1 MAAFAEMGVM
11 PEIAQA
17 VEEMDW
23 LLPTDIQAESVPLI
37 LGGGDVLM
45 AAETGS
51 GKTGAFSIPV
61 IQIVYETLKDQQ
73 EGKKGRAA
81 VKTGGAVFNKWQMNP
96 YDRSPAFAIGPD
108 GLCCQSRE
116 FKEWHGCR
124 STRAVTKGKYYYEVS
139 CHDQGL
145 CRIGWSTAQAA
156 LDLGTDKFGFGFGGT
171 GKKSHN
177 KQFDSYGEE
186 FTMHD
191 TIGCY
196 IDMDNG
202 HVSFSKNGN
211 DLGLAFEIPQ
221 NLRRQPFFASCVLKN
236 AELKF
241 NFGGEPFKNA
251 PKDGF
256 VAVDQAPD
264 GHVVKTTQTGSAT
277 VSQVKSSSTAPKA
290 LIVEPSKELAE
301 QTLNNVNQF
310 KKYVDNPK
318 LRELLIIGGVAA
330 KEQLSILESGVDIV
344 VGTPGRLDDLI
355 STGKLDL
362 SQVRFLVLDECDGLL
377 TAGYTDFIMRVYNK
391 IPQVTSDGKRLQVI
405 VCSATLHSFD
415 VKKLSERIMHF
426 PTWVDLKGEDSVP
439 ETVHHVVVTVNPK
452 NDRLWE
458 RLGKNH
464 IRTDEV
470 HAKDNTRPGANTA
483 EMWSEAIKILKG
495 EYTIRAIKEHKMD
508 QAIIFCRTK
517 IDCDNMEQYLIAQGG
532 GELTIPA
539 TDEVHAKD
547 NTRPGANTAE
557 MWSEAIK
564 ILKGEYTIR
573 AIKEHKMDQ
582 AIIFCR
588 TKIDCDNMEQYLIAQ
603 GGGPDKKGH
612 QFSCVCLHGDRKPN
626 ERKYNLERFKKKEVR
641 FLVCTDVA
649 ARGIDVHGVPYDVA
663 ARGIDVHGV
672 PYVINV
678 TLPDEKQNYVHR
690 IGRVGRA
697 ERMGLAISLVAMEKE
712 KVWYHVCPNR
722 GRGCYNTRLKE
733 EGGCTIWYNEKEL
746 LGEIEDHLKCTITQC
761 EPDIKVPVDEFD
773 GKVAYGQR
781 RAAGGGLYKG
791 HVDILA
797 PTVQEL
803 ANLERE
809 AQTSF
814 LQLGYLPNQLFR
826 AF

>member
-1 MAAFAEMGVM
+1 MAAFSEMGVM

-23 LLPTDIQAESVPLI
+23 LLPTDIQAESIPLI

-73 EGKKGRAA
+73 EGKKGKTTI
-81 VKTGGAVFNKWQMNP
+81 KTGASVLNKWQMNP
-96 YDRSPAFAIGPD
+96 YDRGSAFAIGSD

-116 FKEWHGCR
+116 VKEWHGCR
-124 STRAVTKGKYYYEVS
+124 ATRGLTKGKHYYEVS

-145 CRIGWSTAQAA
+145 CRVGWSSMQAS

-177 KQFDSYGEE
+177 KQFDNYGEE

-196 IDMDNG
+196 LDIDKG
-202 HVSFSKNGN
+202 QVKFSKNGK
-211 DLGLAFEIPQ
+211 DLGLAFEIPPHLKNQ
-221 NLRRQPFFASCVLKN
+221 ALFPACVLKN

-241 NFGGEPFKNA
+241 NFGEEDFKFP

-256 VAVDQAPD
+256 VGLSKASDSF
-264 GHVVKTTQTGSAT
+264 VVKSQHTGSA
-277 VSQVKSSSTAPKA
+277 QVAQTKFLPNAPKA
-290 LIVEPSKELAE
+290 LIVEPSRELAE
-301 QTLNNVNQF
+301 QTLNNVKQF
-310 KKYVDNPK
+310 KKYIDNPK

-330 KEQLSILESGVDIV
+330 REQLSVLDNGVDIV
-344 VGTPGRLDDLI
+344 VGTPGRLDDLV
-355 STGKLDL
+355 STGKLNL
-362 SQVRFLVLDECDGLL
+362 SQVRFLVLDEADGLL
-377 TAGYTDFIMRVYNK
+377 SQGYSDFINRMHSQ
-391 IPQVTSDGKRLQVI
+391 IPQITSDGKRLQVI

-415 VKKLSERIMHF
+415 VKKLSEKIMHF

-439 ETVHHVVVTVNPK
+439 DTVHHVVVPVNPK
-452 NDRLWE
+452 TDRLWE

-470 HAKDNTRPGANTA
+470 HAKDNTRPGGNSP

-495 EYTIRAIKEHKMD
+495 EYAVRAIKEHKMD

-517 IDCDNMEQYLIAQGG
+517 IDCDNLEQYFMQ
-532 GELTIPA
+532 
-539 TDEVHAKD
+539 
-547 NTRPGANTAE
+547 
-557 MWSEAIK
+557 
-564 ILKGEYTIR
+564 
-573 AIKEHKMDQ
+573 
-582 AIIFCR
+582 
-588 TKIDCDNMEQYLIAQ
+588 Q

-612 QFSCVCLHGDRKPN
+612 QFSCVCLHGDRKPH
-626 ERKYNLERFKKKEVR
+626 ERKQNLERFKKGDVR
-641 FLVCTDVA
+641 FLICTDVA
-649 ARGIDVHGVPYDVA
+649 ARGID
-663 ARGIDVHGV
+663 IHGV

-697 ERMGLAISLVAMEKE
+697 ERMGLAISLVATEKE
-712 KVWYHVCPNR
+712 KVWYHVCSNR
-722 GRGCYNTRLKE
+722 GKGCYNTRLKE
-733 EGGCTIWYNEKEL
+733 EGGCTIWYNEMQL
-746 LGEIEDHLKCTITQC
+746 LSEIEEHLNCTISQV

-773 GKVAYGQR
+773 GKVTYGQK
-781 RAAGGGLYKG
+781 RAVGGGNYKG
-791 HVDILA
+791 HVDVLA

-803 ANLERE
+803 AALEKE

-814 LQLGYLPNQLFR
+814 LHLGYLPNQLFR
-826 AF
+826 TF

>member
-1 MAAFAEMGVM
+1 MLILAFVSQVHKRHFFSTPRFVFTNLFTIRNYFFLAVEGEHLLTGTSGCVALVLAAAMAAFGEMGVM

-23 LLPTDIQAESVPLI
+23 LLPTDIQAESIPLI

-73 EGKKGRAA
+73 EGKKGRASI
-81 VKTGGAVFNKWQMNP
+81 KTGGAIFNSWQMNP
-96 YDRSPAFAIGPD
+96 YDRSTAFAIGSD

-124 STRAVTKGKYYYEVS
+124 STKGVTKGKYCYEVT

-145 CRIGWSTAQAA
+145 CRVGWSTSQAA
-156 LDLGTDKFGFGFGGT
+156 LDLGTDKYGFGFGGT
-171 GKKSHN
+171 GKKSNN

-196 IDMDNG
+196 LDLEKSQI
-202 HVSFSKNGN
+202 SFSKNGN
-211 DLGLAFEIPQ
+211 DLGVAFEIPQ
-221 NLRRQPFFASCVLKN
+221 NLKNQAFFASCVLKN

-241 NFGGEPFKNA
+241 NFGGEDFKHP
-251 PKDGF
+251 PKSGF
-256 VAVDQAPD
+256 VALDQAPE
-264 GHVVKTTQTGSAT
+264 GHAVKSSQTGSAN
-277 VSQVKSSSTAPKA
+277 VSQVKTSSNSPKA
-290 LIVEPSKELAE
+290 LIIEPSKELAE
-301 QTLNNVNQF
+301 QTLNNVTQF

-318 LRELLIIGGVAA
+318 LRELLVIGGVAA
-330 KEQLSILESGVDIV
+330 KDQLAALEQGIDIV

-355 STGKLDL
+355 STGKLSL
-362 SQVRFLVLDECDGLL
+362 SEVRFLVLDECDGLL
-377 TAGYTDFIMRVYNK
+377 SAGYTDFINRIHNQ

-439 ETVHHVVVTVNPK
+439 ETVHHVVVPVNPK
-452 NDRLWE
+452 SDHLWE

-470 HAKDNTRPGANTA
+470 HSNDNTRPGVNTS

-495 EYTIRAIKEHKMD
+495 EYTVRAIKEHKMD

-517 IDCDNMEQYLIAQGG
+517 IDCDNMEQYLIQ
-532 GELTIPA
+532 
-539 TDEVHAKD
+539 
-547 NTRPGANTAE
+547 
-557 MWSEAIK
+557 
-564 ILKGEYTIR
+564 
-573 AIKEHKMDQ
+573 
-582 AIIFCR
+582 
-588 TKIDCDNMEQYLIAQ
+588 Q
-603 GGGPDKKGH
+603 GGGPNSKGH
-612 QFSCVCLHGDRKPN
+612 QLSCVCLHGDRKPN
-626 ERKYNLERFKKKEVR
+626 ERKNNLERF
-641 FLVCTDVA
+641 
-649 ARGIDVHGVPYDVA
+649 
-663 ARGIDVHGV
+663 
-672 PYVINV
+672 
-678 TLPDEKQNYVHR
+678 
-690 IGRVGRA
+690 
-697 ERMGLAISLVAMEKE
+697 

-733 EGGCTIWYNEKEL
+733 DGGCTIWYNEKEL
-746 LGEIEDHLKCTITQC
+746 LSEIEEHLKCTITQC

-773 GKVAYGQR
+773 GKVTYGQR
-781 RAAGGGLYKG
+781 RAMGGGNYKG
-791 HVDILA
+791 HVDVLA

-803 ANLERE
+803 ASLERE

-814 LQLGYLPNQLFR
+814 LHLGYLPNQLFR

>member
-1 MAAFAEMGVM
+1 CVPSLYIECGLTICDLDIFSICFIEMGVM

-23 LLPTDIQAESVPLI
+23 LLPTDIQAESIPLI

-45 AAETGS
+45 VRSLSSAVS
-51 GKTGAFSIPV
+51 AFSIPV

-73 EGKKGRAA
+73 EGKKGRSA

-96 YDRSPAFAIGPD
+96 YDRSPAFAIGAD

-124 STRAVTKGKYYYEVS
+124 STKAVTKGKYYYEVT

-145 CRIGWSTAQAA
+145 CRVGWSTAQAS
-156 LDLGTDKFGFGFGGT
+156 LDLGTDKYGFGFGGT

-196 IDMDNG
+196 VDPDKSQM
-202 HVSFSKNGN
+202 SFSKNGN
-211 DLGLAFEIPQ
+211 DLGLAFEIPSQ
-221 NLRRQPFFASCVLKN
+221 LKNQAFFASCVLKN

-241 NFGGEPFKNA
+241 NFGDEPFKNQ
-251 PKDGF
+251 PKDGY
-256 VAVDQAPD
+256 VALNQASD
-264 GHVVKTTQTGSAT
+264 GHVVKSSQTGSAK
-277 VSQVKSSSTAPKA
+277 VSQVKSSSNAPRS
-290 LIVEPSKELAE
+290 LIIEPSKELAE

-318 LRELLIIGGVAA
+318 LRDLLIIGGVAA

-377 TAGYTDFIMRVYNK
+377 TAGYTDFIMRIYNQ

-415 VKKLSERIMHF
+415 VKKLSEKIMHF

-439 ETVHHVVVTVNPK
+439 ETVHHVVVPVNPK
-452 NDRLWE
+452 KDRIWE
-458 RLGKNH
+458 KLLKNH
-464 IRTDEV
+464 IRTDDV
-470 HAKDNTRPGANTA
+470 HAKDDTRPGANTS

-495 EYTIRAIKEHKMD
+495 EYAIRAIKEHKMD

-517 IDCDNMEQYLIAQGG
+517 IDCDNLEQYLI
-532 GELTIPA
+532 
-539 TDEVHAKD
+539 K
-547 NTRPGANTAE
+547 
-557 MWSEAIK
+557 
-564 ILKGEYTIR
+564 
-573 AIKEHKMDQ
+573 
-582 AIIFCR
+582 
-588 TKIDCDNMEQYLIAQ
+588 Q

-612 QFSCVCLHGDRKPN
+612 PFSCVCLHGDRKPN
-626 ERKYNLERFKKKEVR
+626 ERKYNLEQFKKQEVK
-641 FLVCTDVA
+641 FLICTDVA
-649 ARGIDVHGVPYDVA
+649 ARGIDI
-663 ARGIDVHGV
+663 RGV

-697 ERMGLAISLVAMEKE
+697 DRMGLAISLVAMEKE
-712 KVWYHVCPNR
+712 KVSR
-722 GRGCYNTRLKE
+722 K
-733 EGGCTIWYNEKEL
+733 
-746 LGEIEDHLKCTITQC
+746 GENST
-761 EPDIKVPVDEFD
+761 
-773 GKVAYGQR
+773 
-781 RAAGGGLYKG
+781 AGGGLYKG

-814 LQLGYLPNQLFR
+814 LHLSYLPNQLFK

>member
-1 MAAFAEMGVM
+1 MAAFGEMGVM

-23 LLPTDIQAESVPLI
+23 LLPTDIQAESIPLI

-73 EGKKGRAA
+73 EGKKGRSA

-96 YDRSPAFAIGPD
+96 YDRGSAFAIGPD

-124 STRAVTKGKYYYEVS
+124 STKAVTKGKYYYEVA

-145 CRIGWSTAQAA
+145 CRLGWSTAQAS
-156 LDLGTDKFGFGFGGT
+156 LDLGTDKYGFGFGGT

-196 IDMDNG
+196 IDLDKCQ
-202 HVSFSKNGN
+202 VSFSKNGN
-211 DLGLAFEIPQ
+211 DLGLAFEIPPQ
-221 NLRRQPFFASCVLKN
+221 LKNQPFFASCVLKN

-241 NFGGEPFKNA
+241 NFGDEPFKNQ
-251 PKDGF
+251 PKDGY
-256 VAVDQAPD
+256 VAVNQASD
-264 GHVVKTTQTGSAT
+264 GHVVKSSQTGSAK
-277 VSQVKSSSTAPKA
+277 VSQVKSISNAPRA
-290 LIVEPSKELAE
+290 LIIEPSKELAE

-310 KKYVDNPK
+310 KKYSNGGAAVSF
-318 LRELLIIGGVAA
+318 IIVV
-330 KEQLSILESGVDIV
+330 SVDIV

-377 TAGYTDFIMRVYNK
+377 SAGYTDFIMRVYNQ

-415 VKKLSERIMHF
+415 VKKLSEKIMHF

-439 ETVHHVVVTVNPK
+439 ETVHHVVVPVNPK
-452 NDRLWE
+452 TDRLWE

-470 HAKDNTRPGANTA
+470 HAKDDTRPGASTP

-495 EYTIRAIKEHKMD
+495 EYAIRAIKEHKMD

-517 IDCDNMEQYLIAQGG
+517 IDCDNMEQYLI
-532 GELTIPA
+532 
-539 TDEVHAKD
+539 K
-547 NTRPGANTAE
+547 
-557 MWSEAIK
+557 
-564 ILKGEYTIR
+564 
-573 AIKEHKMDQ
+573 
-582 AIIFCR
+582 
-588 TKIDCDNMEQYLIAQ
+588 Q

-626 ERKYNLERFKKKEVR
+626 ERKYNLERFKKQEVK
-641 FLVCTDVA
+641 FLICTDVA
-649 ARGIDVHGVPYDVA
+649 ARGID
-663 ARGIDVHGV
+663 IHGV

-690 IGRVGRA
+690 IGRVGRTD
-697 ERMGLAISLVAMEKE
+697 RMGLAISLVALEKE
-712 KVWYHVCPNR
+712 K
-722 GRGCYNTRLKE
+722 
-733 EGGCTIWYNEKEL
+733 L
-746 LGEIEDHLKCTITQC
+746 LSEIEEHLKCTITQC

-773 GKVAYGQR
+773 GKVTYGQR
-781 RAAGGGLYKG
+781 RTAGGGLYKG

-803 ANLERE
+803 ASLERE

-814 LQLGYLPNQLFR
+814 LHLSYLPNQLFK

>member
-1 MAAFAEMGVM
+1 MGVM

-17 VEEMDW
+17 VEELDW
-23 LLPTDIQAESVPLI
+23 LLPTDIQAESIPLI

-73 EGKKGRAA
+73 EGKKGRTSI
-81 VKTGGAVFNKWQMNP
+81 KTGGAIFNNWQMNP

-124 STRAVTKGKYYYEVS
+124 STKGVTKGKYYYEVT

-145 CRIGWSTAQAA
+145 CRIGWSTSQAA
-156 LDLGTDKFGFGFGGT
+156 LDLGTDKYGFGFGGT
-171 GKKSHN
+171 GKKSNN

-196 IDMDNG
+196 LDLEQAQI
-202 HVSFSKNGN
+202 SFSKNGT

-221 NLRRQPFFASCVLKN
+221 QLKNQPFFASCVLKN

-241 NFGGEPFKNA
+241 NFGGESFKNT
-251 PKDGF
+251 PKSGF
-256 VAVDQAPD
+256 LALDKASE
-264 GHVVKTTQTGSAT
+264 GHTAKSSQTGLAK
-277 VSQVKSSSTAPKA
+277 VSQVKTSSNAPKA
-290 LIVEPSKELAE
+290 LIIEPSKELAE
-301 QTLNNVNQF
+301 QTLNNVKQF

-318 LRELLIIGGVAA
+318 LRELLVIGGVAA
-330 KEQLSILESGVDIV
+330 KEQLSALEQGVLMV
-344 VGTPGRLDDLI
+344 CYP
-355 STGKLDL
+355 
-362 SQVRFLVLDECDGLL
+362 Q
-377 TAGYTDFIMRVYNK
+377 GYTDFINRIHNQ
-391 IPQVTSDGKRLQVI
+391 IPQVTPDGKRLQVI

-439 ETVHHVVVTVNPK
+439 ETVHHVVVPVNPK
-452 NDRLWE
+452 LDRLWE
-458 RLGKNH
+458 RLGKNR
-464 IRTDEV
+464 IR
-470 HAKDNTRPGANTA
+470 
-483 EMWSEAIKILKG
+483 G
-495 EYTIRAIKEHKMD
+495 EYTVRAIKEHKMD

-517 IDCDNMEQYLIAQGG
+517 IDCDNMEQYFIQ
-532 GELTIPA
+532 
-539 TDEVHAKD
+539 
-547 NTRPGANTAE
+547 
-557 MWSEAIK
+557 
-564 ILKGEYTIR
+564 
-573 AIKEHKMDQ
+573 
-582 AIIFCR
+582 
-588 TKIDCDNMEQYLIAQ
+588 Q
-603 GGGPDKKGH
+603 GGGPDSKSH

-626 ERKYNLERFKKKEVR
+626 ERKNNLERFKRKEVR
-641 FLVCTDVA
+641 LLICTDVA
-649 ARGIDVHGVPYDVA
+649 ARGID
-663 ARGIDVHGV
+663 IHGV

-746 LGEIEDHLKCTITQC
+746 LSDIEEHLKCTITQC

-773 GKVAYGQR
+773 GKVSYGQR
-781 RAAGGGLYKG
+781 RALGGSNYKG
-791 HVDILA
+791 HVDVLA

-803 ANLERE
+803 AGLERE
-809 AQTSF
+809 AQSSF
-814 LQLGYLPNQLFR
+814 LHLGYLKNQLFR

>member
-1 MAAFAEMGVM
+1 MAAFGEMGVM

-23 LLPTDIQAESVPLI
+23 LLPTDIQAESIPLI

-73 EGKKGRAA
+73 EGKKGRTA

-124 STRAVTKGKYYYEVS
+124 STKGVTKGKYYYEVT

-145 CRIGWSTAQAA
+145 CRVGWSTSQAS
-156 LDLGTDKFGFGFGGT
+156 LDLGTDKYGFGFGGT
-171 GKKSHN
+171 GKKSNN

-196 IDMDNG
+196 LDLDKG
-202 HVSFSKNGN
+202 HMSFSKNGN
-211 DLGLAFEIPQ
+211 DLGLAFEILQ
-221 NLRRQPFFASCVLKN
+221 QIKNQPFFASCVLKN

-241 NFGGEPFKNA
+241 NFGDEPFKNQ
-251 PKDGF
+251 PKDGY
-256 VAVDQAPD
+256 VALNQAPD
-264 GHVVKTTQTGSAT
+264 GHVVKSTQTGSAK
-277 VSQVKSSSTAPKA
+277 VSQVKSTSNAPRA
-290 LIVEPSKELAE
+290 LIIEPSKELAE

-318 LRELLIIGGVAA
+318 LRDLLIIGGVAA

-377 TAGYTDFIMRVYNK
+377 TAGYTDFIMRVYNQ

-405 VCSATLHSFD
+405 VCSATLHSFE
-415 VKKLSERIMHF
+415 VKKLSEKIMHF

-439 ETVHHVVVTVNPK
+439 ETVHHVVVPVNPK
-452 NDRLWE
+452 TDRFWE
-458 RLGKNH
+458 KLKSH

-470 HAKDNTRPGANTA
+470 HAKDNTRPGANTP

-495 EYTIRAIKEHKMD
+495 EYTVRAIKEHKMD

-517 IDCDNMEQYLIAQGG
+517 IDCDNMEEYF
-532 GELTIPA
+532 
-539 TDEVHAKD
+539 
-547 NTRPGANTAE
+547 
-557 MWSEAIK
+557 IK
-564 ILKGEYTIR
+564 
-573 AIKEHKMDQ
+573 
-582 AIIFCR
+582 
-588 TKIDCDNMEQYLIAQ
+588 Q

-612 QFSCVCLHGDRKPN
+612 QLSCVCLHGDRKPN
-626 ERKYNLERFKKKEVR
+626 ERKYNLERFKKQEVN
-641 FLVCTDVA
+641 FLICTDVA
-649 ARGIDVHGVPYDVA
+649 ARGID
-663 ARGIDVHGV
+663 IHGV

-697 ERMGLAISLVAMEKE
+697 DRMGLAISLVAMEKE
-712 KVWYHVCPNR
+712 KVWYHVCNSR
-722 GRGCYNTRLKE
+722 GKSCNNTRLKE
-733 EGGCTIWYNEKEL
+733 NGGCTIWYNEKEL
-746 LGEIEDHLKCTITQC
+746 LSEIEEHLKCTITQC

-773 GKVAYGQR
+773 GKVTYGQR

-814 LQLGYLPNQLFR
+814 LHLGYLPNQLFK

>member
-1 MAAFAEMGVM
+1 MAAFGEMGVM

-23 LLPTDIQAESVPLI
+23 LLPTDIQAESIPLI

-73 EGKKGRAA
+73 EGKKGRSA

-96 YDRSPAFAIGPD
+96 YDRSPAFAIGAD

-124 STRAVTKGKYYYEVS
+124 STKAVTKGKYYYEVT

-145 CRIGWSTAQAA
+145 CRVGWSTAQAS
-156 LDLGTDKFGFGFGGT
+156 LDLGTDKYGFGFGGT

-196 IDMDNG
+196 VDPDKSQM
-202 HVSFSKNGN
+202 SFSKNGN
-211 DLGLAFEIPQ
+211 DLGLAFEIPSQ
-221 NLRRQPFFASCVLKN
+221 LKNQAFFASCVLKN

-241 NFGGEPFKNA
+241 NFGDEPFKNQ
-251 PKDGF
+251 PKDGY
-256 VAVDQAPD
+256 VALNQASD
-264 GHVVKTTQTGSAT
+264 GHVVKSSQTGSAK
-277 VSQVKSSSTAPKA
+277 VSQVKSSSNAPRS
-290 LIVEPSKELAE
+290 LIIEPSKELAE

-318 LRELLIIGGVAA
+318 LRDLLIIGGVAA

-377 TAGYTDFIMRVYNK
+377 TAGYTDFIMRIYNQ

-415 VKKLSERIMHF
+415 VKKLSEKIMHF

-439 ETVHHVVVTVNPK
+439 ETVHHVVVPVNPK
-452 NDRLWE
+452 KDRIWE
-458 RLGKNH
+458 KLLKNH
-464 IRTDEV
+464 IRTDDV
-470 HAKDNTRPGANTA
+470 HAKDDTRPGANTS

-495 EYTIRAIKEHKMD
+495 EYAIRAIKEHKMD

-517 IDCDNMEQYLIAQGG
+517 IDCDNLEQYLI
-532 GELTIPA
+532 
-539 TDEVHAKD
+539 K
-547 NTRPGANTAE
+547 
-557 MWSEAIK
+557 
-564 ILKGEYTIR
+564 
-573 AIKEHKMDQ
+573 
-582 AIIFCR
+582 
-588 TKIDCDNMEQYLIAQ
+588 Q

-612 QFSCVCLHGDRKPN
+612 PFSCVCLHGDRKPN
-626 ERKYNLERFKKKEVR
+626 ERKYNLEQFKKQEVK
-641 FLVCTDVA
+641 FLICTDVA
-649 ARGIDVHGVPYDVA
+649 ARGIDI
-663 ARGIDVHGV
+663 RGV

-697 ERMGLAISLVAMEKE
+697 DRMGLAISLVAMEKE
-712 KVWYHVCPNR
+712 KVWYHVCASR
-722 GRGCYNTRLKE
+722 GKSCYNTRLKE
-733 EGGCTIWYNEKEL
+733 NGGCTIWYNEKEL
-746 LGEIEDHLKCTITQC
+746 LAEIEEHLKCTITQC

-773 GKVAYGQR
+773 GKVTYGQR
-781 RAAGGGLYKG
+781 RTAGGGLYKG

-814 LQLGYLPNQLFR
+814 LHLSYLPNQLFK

>member
-1 MAAFAEMGVM
+1 MAAFSEMGVM

-23 LLPTDIQAESVPLI
+23 LLPTDIQAESIPLI

-61 IQIVYETLKDQQ
+61 IQIVYETIKDQL
-73 EGKKGRAA
+73 EGKKGRAS
-81 VKTGGAVFNKWQMNP
+81 VKTGGAIFNNWQMNP
-96 YDRSPAFAIGPD
+96 YDRSTAFAIGPD

-124 STRAVTKGKYYYEVS
+124 STKGVTKGKYYYEVT

-145 CRIGWSTAQAA
+145 CRIGWSTSQAA
-156 LDLGTDKFGFGFGGT
+156 LDLGTDKYSFGFGGT

-196 IDMDNG
+196 LDLEKAQI
-202 HVSFSKNGN
+202 SFSKNGN
-211 DLGLAFEIPQ
+211 DLGVAFDIPQ
-221 NLRRQPFFASCVLKN
+221 NLKNQAFFASCVLKN

-241 NFGGEPFKNA
+241 NFGGEDFKHS
-251 PKDGF
+251 PKSGF
-256 VAVDQAPD
+256 VALDQAPEASI
-264 GHVVKTTQTGSAT
+264 HKSSQTGTAK
-277 VSQVKSSSTAPKA
+277 VSQVKASSNSPKA
-290 LIVEPSKELAE
+290 LIIEPSKELAE
-301 QTLNNVNQF
+301 QTLNNVKQF
-310 KKYVDNPK
+310 KKYVENPK
-318 LRELLIIGGVAA
+318 LRELLVIGGIAA
-330 KEQLSILESGVDIV
+330 KEQLAALEQGIDIV

-355 STGKLDL
+355 STGKLSL

-377 TAGYTDFIMRVYNK
+377 SAGYTDFINRIHNQV
-391 IPQVTSDGKRLQVI
+391 PQVTSDGKRLQVI

-439 ETVHHVVVTVNPK
+439 ETVHHVVVPVNPK
-452 NDRLWE
+452 SDRLWE

-470 HAKDNTRPGANTA
+470 HAKDNTRPGANSA
-483 EMWSEAIKILKG
+483 EMWSEAIKVLKG
-495 EYTIRAIKEHKMD
+495 EYAVRAIKEHKMD

-517 IDCDNMEQYLIAQGG
+517 IDCDNMEQYFMQ
-532 GELTIPA
+532 
-539 TDEVHAKD
+539 
-547 NTRPGANTAE
+547 
-557 MWSEAIK
+557 
-564 ILKGEYTIR
+564 
-573 AIKEHKMDQ
+573 
-582 AIIFCR
+582 
-588 TKIDCDNMEQYLIAQ
+588 Q
-603 GGGPDKKGH
+603 GGGPDSKGH

-626 ERKYNLERFKKKEVR
+626 ERKNNLERFKRKEVR
-641 FLVCTDVA
+641 LLICTDVA
-649 ARGIDVHGVPYDVA
+649 ARGID
-663 ARGIDVHGV
+663 IHGV

-712 KVWYHVCPNR
+712 KVWYHVCANR

-733 EGGCTIWYNEKEL
+733 DGGCTIWYNEKEL
-746 LGEIEDHLKCTITQC
+746 LSDIEEHLKCTITQC
-761 EPDIKVPVDEFD
+761 EADIKVPVDEFD
-773 GKVAYGQR
+773 GKVTYGQR
-781 RAAGGGLYKG
+781 RALGGGNYKG
-791 HVDILA
+791 HVDVLA

-814 LQLGYLPNQLFR
+814 LHLGYMPNQLFR

>member
-1 MAAFAEMGVM
+1 MAFSEMGVM

-17 VEEMDW
+17 VEELDW
-23 LLPTDIQAESVPLI
+23 LLPTDIQAESIPLI

-73 EGKKGRAA
+73 EGKKGRTSI
-81 VKTGGAVFNKWQMNP
+81 KTGGAIFNNWQMNP

-124 STRAVTKGKYYYEVS
+124 STKGVTKGKYYYEVT

-145 CRIGWSTAQAA
+145 CRIGWSTSQAA
-156 LDLGTDKFGFGFGGT
+156 LDLGTDKYGFGFGGT
-171 GKKSHN
+171 GKKSNN

-196 IDMDNG
+196 LDLEQAQI
-202 HVSFSKNGN
+202 SFSKNGT

-221 NLRRQPFFASCVLKN
+221 QLKNQPFFASCVLKN

-241 NFGGEPFKNA
+241 NFGGESFKYT
-251 PKDGF
+251 PKSGF
-256 VAVDQAPD
+256 LALDKASE
-264 GHVVKTTQTGSAT
+264 GHTAKSSQTGSAK
-277 VSQVKSSSTAPKA
+277 VSQVKTSSNAPKA
-290 LIVEPSKELAE
+290 LIIEPSKELAE
-301 QTLNNVNQF
+301 QTLNNVKQF

-318 LRELLIIGGVAA
+318 LRELLVIGGVAA
-330 KEQLSILESGVDIV
+330 KEQLSALEQG
-344 VGTPGRLDDLI
+344 
-355 STGKLDL
+355 
-362 SQVRFLVLDECDGLL
+362 DGLL
-377 TAGYTDFIMRVYNK
+377 SAGYTDFINRIHNQ
-391 IPQVTSDGKRLQVI
+391 IPQVTPDGKRLQVI

-439 ETVHHVVVTVNPK
+439 ETVHHVVVPVNPK
-452 NDRLWE
+452 LDRLWE
-458 RLGKNH
+458 RLGKNR

-470 HAKDNTRPGANTA
+470 HAKDNTRTGANSA

-495 EYTIRAIKEHKMD
+495 EYTVRAIKEHKMD

-517 IDCDNMEQYLIAQGG
+517 IDCDNMEQYFIQ
-532 GELTIPA
+532 
-539 TDEVHAKD
+539 
-547 NTRPGANTAE
+547 
-557 MWSEAIK
+557 
-564 ILKGEYTIR
+564 
-573 AIKEHKMDQ
+573 
-582 AIIFCR
+582 
-588 TKIDCDNMEQYLIAQ
+588 Q
-603 GGGPDKKGH
+603 GGGPDSKSH

-626 ERKYNLERFKKKEVR
+626 ERKNNLERFKRKEVR
-641 FLVCTDVA
+641 LLICTDVA
-649 ARGIDVHGVPYDVA
+649 ARGID
-663 ARGIDVHGV
+663 IHGV

-746 LGEIEDHLKCTITQC
+746 LSDIEEHLKCTITQC

-773 GKVAYGQR
+773 GKVSYGQR
-781 RAAGGGLYKG
+781 RALGGSNYKG
-791 HVDILA
+791 HVDVLA

-803 ANLERE
+803 AGLERE
-809 AQTSF
+809 AQSSF
-814 LQLGYLPNQLFR
+814 LHLGYLKNQLFR

>member
-1 MAAFAEMGVM
+1 MNWVRAAVFQDGSFLRPEPFSRGWGPARTRKAAGRGPEARPARRGESVRREGGRTSERAAEDGAKMAAFSEMGVM

-23 LLPTDIQAESVPLI
+23 LLPTDIQAESIPLI

-73 EGKKGRAA
+73 EGKKGKTTI
-81 VKTGGAVFNKWQMNP
+81 KTGASVLNKWQMNP
-96 YDRSPAFAIGPD
+96 YDRGSAFAIGSD

-116 FKEWHGCR
+116 VKEWHGCR
-124 STRAVTKGKYYYEVS
+124 ATKGLTKGKHYYEVS

-145 CRIGWSTAQAA
+145 CRVGWSSMQAS

-177 KQFDSYGEE
+177 KQFDNYGEE

-196 IDMDNG
+196 LDIDKG
-202 HVSFSKNGN
+202 HIKFSKNGK

-221 NLRRQPFFASCVLKN
+221 HMKNQALFPACVLKN

-241 NFGGEPFKNA
+241 NFGEEEFKFP

-256 VAVDQAPD
+256 VALSKALDSY
-264 GHVVKTTQTGSAT
+264 VVKSQHTGNAQVAQT
-277 VSQVKSSSTAPKA
+277 KFLPNAPKA
-290 LIVEPSKELAE
+290 LIVEPSRELAE
-301 QTLNNVNQF
+301 QTLNNVKQF
-310 KKYVDNPK
+310 KKYIDNPK

-330 KEQLSILESGVDIV
+330 RDQLSVLDNGVDIV
-344 VGTPGRLDDLI
+344 VGTPGRLDDLV
-355 STGKLDL
+355 STGKLNL
-362 SQVRFLVLDECDGLL
+362 SQVRFLVLDEADGLL
-377 TAGYTDFIMRVYNK
+377 SQGYSDFINRIHNQ
-391 IPQVTSDGKRLQVI
+391 IPQITSDGKRLQVI

-415 VKKLSERIMHF
+415 VKKLSEKIMHF

-439 ETVHHVVVTVNPK
+439 DTVHHVVVPVNPK
-452 NDRLWE
+452 TDRLWE

-470 HAKDNTRPGANTA
+470 HAKDNTRPGANSP

-495 EYTIRAIKEHKMD
+495 EYAVRAIKEHKMD

-517 IDCDNMEQYLIAQGG
+517 IDCDNLEQYFMQ
-532 GELTIPA
+532 
-539 TDEVHAKD
+539 
-547 NTRPGANTAE
+547 
-557 MWSEAIK
+557 
-564 ILKGEYTIR
+564 
-573 AIKEHKMDQ
+573 
-582 AIIFCR
+582 
-588 TKIDCDNMEQYLIAQ
+588 Q

-612 QFSCVCLHGDRKPN
+612 QFSCVCLHGDRKPH
-626 ERKYNLERFKKKEVR
+626 ERKQNLERFKKGDVR
-641 FLVCTDVA
+641 FLICTDVA
-649 ARGIDVHGVPYDVA
+649 ARGID
-663 ARGIDVHGV
+663 IHGV

-697 ERMGLAISLVAMEKE
+697 ERMGLAISLVATEKE
-712 KVWYHVCPNR
+712 KVWYHVCSSR
-722 GRGCYNTRLKE
+722 GKGCYNTRLKDD
-733 EGGCTIWYNEKEL
+733 GGCTIWYNEMQL
-746 LGEIEDHLKCTITQC
+746 LSEIEEHLNCTISQV

-773 GKVAYGQR
+773 GKVTYGQK
-781 RAAGGGLYKG
+781 RAIGGGNYKG

-803 ANLERE
+803 AALEKE

-814 LQLGYLPNQLFR
+814 LHLGYLPNQLFR
-826 AF
+826 TF

>member
-1 MAAFAEMGVM
+1 MAAFSEMGVM

-23 LLPTDIQAESVPLI
+23 LLPTDIQAESIPLI

-73 EGKKGRAA
+73 EGKKGKTTI
-81 VKTGGAVFNKWQMNP
+81 KTGASVLNKWQMNP
-96 YDRSPAFAIGPD
+96 YDRGSAFAIGSD

-116 FKEWHGCR
+116 VKEWHGCR
-124 STRAVTKGKYYYEVS
+124 ATKGLTKGKHYYEVS

-145 CRIGWSTAQAA
+145 CRVGWSSMQAS

-177 KQFDSYGEE
+177 KQFDNYGEE

-196 IDMDNG
+196 LDVDKG
-202 HVSFSKNGN
+202 HIKFSKNGK
-211 DLGLAFEIPQ
+211 DLGLAFEIPPHLKNQ
-221 NLRRQPFFASCVLKN
+221 ALFPACVLKN

-241 NFGGEPFKNA
+241 NFGEEEFKFP

-256 VAVDQAPD
+256 VALAKALDSY
-264 GHVVKTTQTGSAT
+264 VVKSQHTGNAQVAQT
-277 VSQVKSSSTAPKA
+277 KFLPNAPKA
-290 LIVEPSKELAE
+290 LIVEPSRELAE
-301 QTLNNVNQF
+301 QTLNNVKQF
-310 KKYVDNPK
+310 KKYIDNPK

-330 KEQLSILESGVDIV
+330 RDQLSVLDNGVDIV
-344 VGTPGRLDDLI
+344 VGTPGRLDDLV
-355 STGKLDL
+355 STGKLNL
-362 SQVRFLVLDECDGLL
+362 SQVRFLVLDEADGLL
-377 TAGYTDFIMRVYNK
+377 SQGYSDFINRIHNQ
-391 IPQVTSDGKRLQVI
+391 IPQITSDGKRLQVI

-415 VKKLSERIMHF
+415 VKKLSEKIMHF

-439 ETVHHVVVTVNPK
+439 DTVHHVVVPVNPK
-452 NDRLWE
+452 ADRLWE

-470 HAKDNTRPGANTA
+470 HTKDNTRPGANSP

-495 EYTIRAIKEHKMD
+495 EYAVRAIKEHKMD

-517 IDCDNMEQYLIAQGG
+517 IDCDNLEQYFMQ
-532 GELTIPA
+532 
-539 TDEVHAKD
+539 
-547 NTRPGANTAE
+547 
-557 MWSEAIK
+557 
-564 ILKGEYTIR
+564 
-573 AIKEHKMDQ
+573 
-582 AIIFCR
+582 
-588 TKIDCDNMEQYLIAQ
+588 Q

-612 QFSCVCLHGDRKPN
+612 QFSCVCLHGDRKPH
-626 ERKYNLERFKKKEVR
+626 ERKQNLERFKKGDVR
-641 FLVCTDVA
+641 FLICTDVA
-649 ARGIDVHGVPYDVA
+649 ARGID
-663 ARGIDVHGV
+663 IHGV

-697 ERMGLAISLVAMEKE
+697 ERMGLAISLVATEKE
-712 KVWYHVCPNR
+712 KVWYHVCSSR
-722 GRGCYNTRLKE
+722 GKGCYNTRLKE
-733 EGGCTIWYNEKEL
+733 DGGCTIWYNEMQL
-746 LGEIEDHLKCTITQC
+746 LSEIEEHLNCTISQV

-773 GKVAYGQR
+773 GKVTYGQKR
-781 RAAGGGLYKG
+781 TIGGGNYKG
-791 HVDILA
+791 HVDVLA

-803 ANLERE
+803 AALEKE

-814 LQLGYLPNQLFR
+814 LHLGYLPNQLFR
-826 AF
+826 TF

>member
-1 MAAFAEMGVM
+1 SEMGVM

-17 VEEMDW
+17 VEELDW
-23 LLPTDIQAESVPLI
+23 LLPTDIQAESIPLI

-73 EGKKGRAA
+73 EGKKGRASF
-81 VKTGGAVFNKWQMNP
+81 KTGGAIFNNWQMNP
-96 YDRSPAFAIGPD
+96 YDRSSAFAIGPD

-124 STRAVTKGKYYYEVS
+124 STKGVTKGVFLKWWDCATFDMNIYSFFNISGKYYYEVT

-145 CRIGWSTAQAA
+145 CRVGWSTSQAA
-156 LDLGTDKFGFGFGGT
+156 LDLGTDKYGFGFGGT
-171 GKKSHN
+171 GKKSNN

-196 IDMDNG
+196 LDLEKAQI
-202 HVSFSKNGN
+202 SFSKNGN

-221 NLRRQPFFASCVLKN
+221 QLNNQPFFASCVLKN
-236 AELKF
+236 AELRF
-241 NFGGEPFKNA
+241 NFGGEDFKHTPKSGFLALDKA
-251 PKDGF
+251 PE
-256 VAVDQAPD
+256 
-264 GHVVKTTQTGSAT
+264 GHTAKSSQTGSAK
-277 VSQVKSSSTAPKA
+277 VSQVKASNGPKA
-290 LIVEPSKELAE
+290 LIIEPSKELAE
-301 QTLNNVNQF
+301 QTLNNVKQF

-318 LRELLIIGGVAA
+318 LRELLVIGGVAA
-330 KEQLSILESGVDIV
+330 KEQLSALEQGVDIIV
-344 VGTPGRLDDLI
+344 ATPGRLDDLI
-355 STGKLDL
+355 STGKLSL

-377 TAGYTDFIMRVYNK
+377 SAGYTDFINRIHK
-391 IPQVTSDGKRLQVI
+391 QIPQVTSDGKRLQVI

-439 ETVHHVVVTVNPK
+439 ETVHHVVVPVNPK
-452 NDRLWE
+452 TDRLWE

-470 HAKDNTRPGANTA
+470 HAKDNTRPGANSA

-495 EYTIRAIKEHKMD
+495 EYMVRAIKEHKMD

-517 IDCDNMEQYLIAQGG
+517 IDCDNMEQYFIQ
-532 GELTIPA
+532 
-539 TDEVHAKD
+539 
-547 NTRPGANTAE
+547 
-557 MWSEAIK
+557 
-564 ILKGEYTIR
+564 
-573 AIKEHKMDQ
+573 
-582 AIIFCR
+582 
-588 TKIDCDNMEQYLIAQ
+588 Q
-603 GGGPDKKGH
+603 GGGPNSKNH
-612 QFSCVCLHGDRKPN
+612 QFSCVCLHGDRKPI
-626 ERKYNLERFKKKEVR
+626 ERKNNLECFKRKEVR
-641 FLVCTDVA
+641 LLICTDVA
-649 ARGIDVHGVPYDVA
+649 ARGID
-663 ARGIDVHGV
+663 IHGV

-697 ERMGLAISLVAMEKE
+697 ERCGTTFAR
-712 KVWYHVCPNR
+712 YR
-722 GRGCYNTRLKE
+722 GRGCYNTQLKE
-733 EGGCTIWYNEKEL
+733 DGGCTIWYNEKEL
-746 LGEIEDHLKCTITQC
+746 LSDIEEHLKCTITQC

-773 GKVAYGQR
+773 GKVSYGQR
-781 RAAGGGLYKG
+781 RALGGGNYKG
-791 HVDILA
+791 HVDVLA

-809 AQTSF
+809 AQSSF
-814 LQLGYLPNQLFR
+814 LHLGYLKNQLFR

>member
-1 MAAFAEMGVM
+1 MAAFGEMGVM

-23 LLPTDIQAESVPLI
+23 LLPTDIQAESIPLI

-73 EGKKGRAA
+73 EGKKGRSA

-124 STRAVTKGKYYYEVS
+124 STKAVTKGKYYYEVTCS
-139 CHDQGL
+139 DQGL
-145 CRIGWSTAQAA
+145 CRVGWSTAQAS
-156 LDLGTDKFGFGFGGT
+156 LDLGTDKYGFGFGGT

-196 IDMDNG
+196 IDPDKG
-202 HVSFSKNGN
+202 QVSFSKNGN
-211 DLGLAFEIPQ
+211 DLGLAFEIPPQ
-221 NLRRQPFFASCVLKN
+221 LKNQAFFASCVLKN

-241 NFGGEPFKNA
+241 NFGDEPFKNQ
-251 PKDGF
+251 PKDGY
-256 VAVDQAPD
+256 VALSQASD
-264 GHVVKTTQTGSAT
+264 GHVVKSSQTGSAK
-277 VSQVKSSSTAPKA
+277 VSQVKSSSNAPRA
-290 LIVEPSKELAE
+290 LIIEPSKELAE

-318 LRELLIIGGVAA
+318 LRDLLIIGGVAA

-377 TAGYTDFIMRVYNK
+377 TAGYTDFIMRIYNQ

-415 VKKLSERIMHF
+415 VKKLSEKIMHF

-439 ETVHHVVVTVNPK
+439 ETVHHVVVPVNPK
-452 NDRLWE
+452 KDRIWE
-458 RLGKNH
+458 KLGKNH
-464 IRTDEV
+464 IRV
-470 HAKDNTRPGANTA
+470 HIYLTLAKI
-483 EMWSEAIKILKG
+483 SLHSAIKILKG
-495 EYTIRAIKEHKMD
+495 EYAIRAIKEHKMD

-517 IDCDNMEQYLIAQGG
+517 IDCDNMEQYFIKQGG
-532 GELTIPA
+532 GEA
-539 TDEVHAKD
+539 HSSGFMK
-547 NTRPGANTAE
+547 
-557 MWSEAIK
+557 
-564 ILKGEYTIR
+564 
-573 AIKEHKMDQ
+573 
-582 AIIFCR
+582 F
-588 TKIDCDNMEQYLIAQ
+588 LI
-603 GGGPDKKGH
+603 
-612 QFSCVCLHGDRKPN
+612 
-626 ERKYNLERFKKKEVR
+626 
-641 FLVCTDVA
+641 CTDVA
-649 ARGIDVHGVPYDVA
+649 ARGIDI
-663 ARGIDVHGV
+663 RGV

-697 ERMGLAISLVAMEKE
+697 DRMGLAISLVAMEKE
-712 KVWYHVCPNR
+712 KVWYHVCASR
-722 GRGCYNTRLKE
+722 GKSCYNTRLKE
-733 EGGCTIWYNEKEL
+733 NGGCTIWYNEKEL
-746 LGEIEDHLKCTITQC
+746 LSEIEEHLKCTITQC

-773 GKVAYGQR
+773 GKVTYGQR
-781 RAAGGGLYKG
+781 RTAGGGFYKG

-797 PTVQEL
+797 PTVREL

-814 LQLGYLPNQLFR
+814 LHLSYLPNQLFK

>member
-1 MAAFAEMGVM
+1 MAAFSEMGVM
-11 PEIAQA
+11 AEIAQA
-17 VEEMDW
+17 VEELDW
-23 LLPTDIQAESVPLI
+23 LLPTDIQAESIPLI

-51 GKTGAFSIPV
+51 GKTGAFSMPV
-61 IQIVYETLKDQQ
+61 IQIVYETLKDEQ
-73 EGKKGRAA
+73 EGKTGRASI
-81 VKTGGAVFNKWQMNP
+81 KTGGTIFNNWQMNP

-124 STRAVTKGKYYYEVS
+124 STKGVTKGKYYYEVT

-145 CRIGWSTAQAA
+145 CRIGWSTSQAA
-156 LDLGTDKFGFGFGGT
+156 LDLGTDKYGFGFGGT
-171 GKKSHN
+171 GKKSNN

-196 IDMDNG
+196 LDVDKGQM
-202 HVSFSKNGN
+202 SFSKNGN
-211 DLGLAFEIPQ
+211 DLGVAFEIPQ
-221 NLRRQPFFASCVLKN
+221 QLKSQPFFASCVLKN

-241 NFGGEPFKNA
+241 NFGGEDFKNA
-251 PKDGF
+251 PKSGF
-256 VAVDQAPD
+256 VAMDQASE
-264 GHVVKTTQTGSAT
+264 GHAVKSTQTGSAK
-277 VSQVKSSSTAPKA
+277 VSQVKAASNSPKA
-290 LIVEPSKELAE
+290 LIIEPSKELAE
-301 QTLNNVNQF
+301 QTLNNVIQCA
-310 KKYVDNPK
+310 KYVDNPK
-318 LRELLIIGGVAA
+318 LRNLLVIGGVPAKDQMAA
-330 KEQLSILESGVDIV
+330 LEHGVDIV

-355 STGKLDL
+355 STGKLSL

-377 TAGYTDFIMRVYNK
+377 SAGYTDFINRIHNQ

-439 ETVHHVVVTVNPK
+439 ESVHHVVVPVNPK

-464 IRTDEV
+464 VRTDEV
-470 HAKDNTRPGANTA
+470 HAKDNTRPGANSA
-483 EMWSEAIKILKG
+483 EMWSEAIKMLKG
-495 EYTIRAIKEHKMD
+495 EYTVRAIKEHKMD

-517 IDCDNMEQYLIAQGG
+517 IDCDNMEQFFIQ
-532 GELTIPA
+532 
-539 TDEVHAKD
+539 
-547 NTRPGANTAE
+547 
-557 MWSEAIK
+557 
-564 ILKGEYTIR
+564 
-573 AIKEHKMDQ
+573 
-582 AIIFCR
+582 
-588 TKIDCDNMEQYLIAQ
+588 Q
-603 GGGPDKKGH
+603 GGGPDSKSH
-612 QFSCVCLHGDRKPN
+612 QLSCVCLHGDRKPN
-626 ERKYNLERFKKKEVR
+626 ERKTNLERFKKKEVR
-641 FLVCTDVA
+641 LLICT
-649 ARGIDVHGVPYDVA
+649 DVA

-697 ERMGLAISLVAMEKE
+697 EKMGLAISLVAMEKE
-712 KVWYHVCPNR
+712 KVWYHVCANR

-733 EGGCTIWYNEKEL
+733 DGGCTIWYKEKEL
-746 LGEIEDHLKCTITQC
+746 LSDIEEHLKCTITQC
-761 EPDIKVPVDEFD
+761 EPDIKVPLDDFD
-773 GKVAYGQR
+773 GKVTYGQR
-781 RAAGGGLYKG
+781 KALGGGNYKG
-791 HVDILA
+791 HVDALA
-797 PTVQEL
+797 PTVLEL

-809 AQTSF
+809 AQSSF
-814 LQLGYLPNQLFR
+814 LHLGYMPNQLFR

>member
-1 MAAFAEMGVM
+1 MTRMEQEVIWNLLKAVCGYCLQYSRCPSDFSLQSSVCSIFKTITPFFQAEMGVM

-23 LLPTDIQAESVPLI
+23 LLPTDIQAESIPLI

-73 EGKKGRAA
+73 EGKKGKTTI
-81 VKTGGAVFNKWQMNP
+81 KTGASVLNKWQMNP
-96 YDRSPAFAIGPD
+96 YDRGSAFAIGSD

-116 FKEWHGCR
+116 VKEWHGCR
-124 STRAVTKGKYYYEVS
+124 ATKGLTKGRHYYEVS

-145 CRIGWSTAQAA
+145 CRVGWSSMQAS

-177 KQFDSYGEE
+177 KQFDNYGEE

-196 IDMDNG
+196 LDIDKG
-202 HVSFSKNGN
+202 HIKFSKNGK

-221 NLRRQPFFASCVLKN
+221 HMKNQALFPACVLKN

-241 NFGGEPFKNA
+241 NFGEEEFKFP

-256 VAVDQAPD
+256 VALSKALDSY
-264 GHVVKTTQTGSAT
+264 VVKSQHTGNAQVAQT
-277 VSQVKSSSTAPKA
+277 KFLPNAPKA
-290 LIVEPSKELAE
+290 LIVEPSRELAE
-301 QTLNNVNQF
+301 QTLNNVKQF
-310 KKYVDNPK
+310 KKYIDNPK

-330 KEQLSILESGVDIV
+330 RDQLSVLDNGVDIV
-344 VGTPGRLDDLI
+344 VGTPGRLDDLV
-355 STGKLDL
+355 STGKLNL
-362 SQVRFLVLDECDGLL
+362 SQVRFLVLDEADGLL
-377 TAGYTDFIMRVYNK
+377 SQGYSDFINRIHNQ
-391 IPQVTSDGKRLQVI
+391 IPQITSDGKRLQVI

-415 VKKLSERIMHF
+415 VKKLSEKIMHF

-439 ETVHHVVVTVNPK
+439 DTVHHVVVPVNPK
-452 NDRLWE
+452 TDRLWE

-470 HAKDNTRPGANTA
+470 HAKDNTRPGANSP

-495 EYTIRAIKEHKMD
+495 EYAVRAIKEHKMD

-517 IDCDNMEQYLIAQGG
+517 IDCDNLEQYFMQ
-532 GELTIPA
+532 
-539 TDEVHAKD
+539 
-547 NTRPGANTAE
+547 
-557 MWSEAIK
+557 
-564 ILKGEYTIR
+564 
-573 AIKEHKMDQ
+573 
-582 AIIFCR
+582 
-588 TKIDCDNMEQYLIAQ
+588 Q

-612 QFSCVCLHGDRKPN
+612 QFSCVCLHGDRKPH
-626 ERKYNLERFKKKEVR
+626 ERKQNLERFKKGDVR
-641 FLVCTDVA
+641 FLICTDVA
-649 ARGIDVHGVPYDVA
+649 ARGID
-663 ARGIDVHGV
+663 IHGV

-697 ERMGLAISLVAMEKE
+697 ERMGLAISLVATEKE
-712 KVWYHVCPNR
+712 KVWYHVCSSR
-722 GRGCYNTRLKE
+722 GKGCYNTRLKDD
-733 EGGCTIWYNEKEL
+733 GGCTIWYNEMQL
-746 LGEIEDHLKCTITQC
+746 LSEIEEHLNCTISQV

-773 GKVAYGQR
+773 GKVTYGQK
-781 RAAGGGLYKG
+781 RAIGGGNYKG

-803 ANLERE
+803 AALEKE

-814 LQLGYLPNQLFR
+814 LHLGYLPNQLFR
-826 AF
+826 TF

>member
-1 MAAFAEMGVM
+1 MAAFSEMGVM

-23 LLPTDIQAESVPLI
+23 LLPTDIQAESIPLI

-61 IQIVYETLKDQQ
+61 IQIVYETLKDHQ
-73 EGKKGRAA
+73 EGKKGKAT
-81 VKTGGAVFNKWQMNP
+81 VTTGGAVFNKWQMNP
-96 YDRSPAFAIGPD
+96 YDRGSAFAIGAD

-116 FKEWHGCR
+116 VKEWHGCR
-124 STRAVTKGKYYYEVS
+124 STKGVSKGKYYYEVS

-145 CRIGWSTAQAA
+145 CRVGWSTAQAA

-191 TIGCY
+191 TIGCFL
-196 IDMDNG
+196 DSDKG
-202 HVSFSKNGN
+202 HVKFSKNGK

-221 NLRRQPFFASCVLKN
+221 HLKNQAFFAACVLKN

-241 NFGGEPFKNA
+241 NFGGEDFKHP
-251 PKDGF
+251 PKDGY
-256 VAVDQAPD
+256 VALDKAAD
-264 GHVVKTTQTGSAT
+264 AHVVKSKQTGSAQ
-277 VSQVKSSSTAPKA
+277 VSQAKNLPNAPKA
-290 LIVEPSKELAE
+290 LIIEPSRELAE
-301 QTLNNVNQF
+301 QTLNNVKQF

-318 LRELLIIGGVAA
+318 IRELLIIGGVAA
-330 KEQLSILESGVDIV
+330 KEQLAVLESGVDIV
-344 VGTPGRLDDLI
+344 VGTPGRIDDLI
-355 STGKLDL
+355 STGKISL
-362 SQVRFLVLDECDGLL
+362 SQVRFLVLDEADGLL
-377 TAGYTDFIMRVYNK
+377 TAGYTDFITRVHNQ
-391 IPQVTSDGKRLQVI
+391 IPQITSDGKRLQVI

-415 VKKLSERIMHF
+415 VKKLSEKIMHF

-439 ETVHHVVVTVNPK
+439 ETVHHVVVPVNPK
-452 NDRLWE
+452 TDRLWE

-470 HAKDNTRPGANTA
+470 HAKDHTRPGANTP
-483 EMWSEAIKILKG
+483 EMFSEAIKILKG
-495 EYTIRAIKEHKMD
+495 EYTVRAIKEHKMD

-517 IDCDNMEQYLIAQGG
+517 IDCDNMEQYFIQ
-532 GELTIPA
+532 
-539 TDEVHAKD
+539 
-547 NTRPGANTAE
+547 
-557 MWSEAIK
+557 
-564 ILKGEYTIR
+564 
-573 AIKEHKMDQ
+573 
-582 AIIFCR
+582 
-588 TKIDCDNMEQYLIAQ
+588 Q

-626 ERKYNLERFKKKEVR
+626 ERKYNLERFKKQEVR
-641 FLVCTDVA
+641 FLICTDVA
-649 ARGIDVHGVPYDVA
+649 ARGID
-663 ARGIDVHGV
+663 IHGV

-697 ERMGLAISLVAMEKE
+697 ERMGLAISLVASEKE

-722 GRGCYNTRLKE
+722 GRGCYNTRLKD
-733 EGGCTIWYNEKEL
+733 EGGCTIWYNENQL
-746 LGEIEDHLKCTITQC
+746 LAEIEDHLNCTVSQVET
-761 EPDIKVPVDEFD
+761 DIKVPLDEFD
-773 GKVAYGQR
+773 GKVTYGQR
-781 RAAGGGLYKG
+781 RATGGGLYKG
-791 HVDILA
+791 HVDVLA

-803 ANLERE
+803 AALEKE

-814 LQLGYLPNQLFR
+814 LHLGYLPNQLFR
-826 AF
+826 TF

>member
-1 MAAFAEMGVM
+1 MAAFSEMGVM

-23 LLPTDIQAESVPLI
+23 LLPTDIQAESIPLI

-73 EGKKGRAA
+73 EGKKGKTTI
-81 VKTGGAVFNKWQMNP
+81 KTGGGVLNKWQMNP
-96 YDRSPAFAIGPD
+96 YDRGNAFAIGAD

-116 FKEWHGCR
+116 IKEWHGCR
-124 STRAVTKGKYYYEVS
+124 STKGVTKGKYYYEVS
-139 CHDQGL
+139 CRDQGL
-145 CRIGWSTAQAA
+145 CRVGWSSLQAS
-156 LDLGTDKFGFGFGGT
+156 LDLGTDKFGFGYGGT

-196 IDMDNG
+196 IDADKSQI
-202 HVSFSKNGN
+202 SFSKNGK

-221 NLRRQPFFASCVLKN
+221 HLKNQALFPACVLKN

-241 NFGGEPFKNA
+241 NFGEEDFKFP

-256 VAVDQAPD
+256 IAIDKAPE
-264 GHVVKTTQTGSAT
+264 GNVVKSQHTGSA
-277 VSQVKSSSTAPKA
+277 QVAQTKNLPNAPKA
-290 LIVEPSKELAE
+290 LIVEPSRELAE
-301 QTLNNVNQF
+301 QTLNNVKQF

-330 KEQLSILESGVDIV
+330 REQLSILEQGVDIV
-344 VGTPGRLDDLI
+344 VGTPGRLDDLV
-355 STGKLDL
+355 STGKLAL
-362 SQVRFLVLDECDGLL
+362 SQVRFLVLDEADGLL
-377 TAGYTDFIMRVYNK
+377 SQGYSDFINRIHSQ
-391 IPQVTSDGKRLQVI
+391 IPQITSDGKRLQVI

-415 VKKLSERIMHF
+415 VKKLSEKIMHF

-439 ETVHHVVVTVNPK
+439 DTVHHVVVPVNPK
-452 NDRLWE
+452 NDKLWE
-458 RLGKNH
+458 RVGKNH

-470 HAKDNTRPGANTA
+470 HSKDNTRPGTNSA

-495 EYTIRAIKEHKMD
+495 DYAVRAIKEHKMD

-517 IDCDNMEQYLIAQGG
+517 IDCDNMEQYFIQ
-532 GELTIPA
+532 
-539 TDEVHAKD
+539 
-547 NTRPGANTAE
+547 
-557 MWSEAIK
+557 
-564 ILKGEYTIR
+564 
-573 AIKEHKMDQ
+573 
-582 AIIFCR
+582 
-588 TKIDCDNMEQYLIAQ
+588 Q
-603 GGGPDKKGH
+603 GGGPDRKGH
-612 QFSCVCLHGDRKPN
+612 QFSCVCLHGDRKPH
-626 ERKYNLERFKKKEVR
+626 ERKQNLDRFKKGDVR
-641 FLVCTDVA
+641 FLICTDVA
-649 ARGIDVHGVPYDVA
+649 ARGID
-663 ARGIDVHGV
+663 ISGV

-697 ERMGLAISLVAMEKE
+697 ERMGLAISLVATEKE
-712 KVWYHVCPNR
+712 KVWYHSCPSR
-722 GRGCYNTRLKE
+722 GKNCYNTRLKD
-733 EGGCTIWYNEKEL
+733 EGGCTIWYNEMQL
-746 LGEIEDHLKCTITQC
+746 LGEIEEHLNCTIAQV
-761 EPDIKVPVDEFD
+761 EPDIKVPVDDFD
-773 GKVAYGQR
+773 GKVTYGKR
-781 RAAGGGLYKG
+781 RAAGGGTYKG

-803 ANLERE
+803 AALEKE

-814 LQLGYLPNQLFR
+814 LHLGYLPNQLFR
-826 AF
+826 TF